1 LKLKIGDEV
10 RFLIIDM
17 EFKLTLVKGKIFNI
31 SEDDQTVSMNY
42 HDLTFTLNIE
52 CVEKVK

>member
-1 LKLKIGDEV
+1 MKLKIGDEV